1 MTSTI
6 ASQNQRKTFK
16 KRLRK
21 LSPQTQVRHSRAHRL
36 VRLGRARV
44 DVADAAHSPDP
55 LGLAGPVAELL
66 AQVAYVHVY
75 APVED
80 RQLAPQ
86 HRAHEVF
93 ARHNPTGGR
102 EKHDQNFVL
111 DIRQLDRIARAPDDA
126 RARVNF
132 NVADLHALRRARLL
146 RRADAR
152 AATLDAA
159 QDGVYARHK
168 LARVER
174 LRQVVVRADLKSDDA
189 VNVLAAGGE
198 HQHRD

>member
-21 LSPQTQVRHSRAHRL
+21 HSPRTSIRQRRRGHALGL
-36 VRLGRARV
+36 VRLRRARV
-44 DVADAAHSPDP
+44 DVADAAHSPDA
-55 LGLAGPVAELL
+55 LGLADAVAELL

-80 RQLAPQ
+80 RQLAPE

-93 ARHNPTGGR
+93 ARHHTPGGR
-102 EKHDQNFVL
+102 EKHDKYLVL
-111 DIRQLDRIARAPDDA
+111 DVGQLDHFTRAPDDA

-132 NVADLHALRRARLL
+132 NVADLYALRRALYL

-152 AATLDAA
+152 RAALDAA
-159 QDGVYARHK
+159 QYCVYTRRK
-168 LARVER
+168 PARVEG
-174 LRQVVVRADLKSDDA
+174 LR
-189 VNVLAAGGE
+189 
-198 HQHRD
+198 

>member
-6 ASQNQRKTFK
+6 ASQNQRKTLR

-21 LSPQTQVRHSRAHRL
+21 HSPRTSISQRRRGRAPGL
-36 VRLGRARV
+36 VRLRRTRV
-44 DVADAAHSPDP
+44 DVADAAHSPDA
-55 LGLAGPVAELL
+55 LGIADAVSELL

-80 RQLAPQ
+80 RKLAPK

-102 EKHDQNFVL
+102 EKHDEYLVL
-111 DIRQLDRIARAPDDA
+111 DVRQLYARARAPDDA

-132 NVADLHALRRARLL
+132 NVADLYALGRARLL
-146 RRADAR
+146 RRADDS

-159 QDGVYARHK
+159 QGGVYARDK
-168 LARVER
+168 LTRVEG
-174 LRQVVVRADLKSDDA
+174 LRQIVVRAYLKSDDA
-189 VNVLAAGGE
+189 VNVL
-198 HQHRD
+198 

>member
-21 LSPQTQVRHSRAHRL
+21 HSPRTSVRHRRRGRAPGL
-36 VRLGRARV
+36 VRLRRTRV
-44 DVADAAHSPDP
+44 DVADAAHSPDA
-55 LGLAGPVAELL
+55 LGIADAVSELL

-80 RQLAPQ
+80 RKLAPK
-86 HRAHEVF
+86 HRAQEVF

-102 EKHDQNFVL
+102 EKHDEYLVL
-111 DIRQLDRIARAPDDA
+111 DVRQLYPRARAPDDA

-132 NVADLHALRRARLL
+132 NVADLYALRRARLL
-146 RRADAR
+146 RCADAR
-152 AATLDAA
+152 AATLDASEY
-159 QDGVYARHK
+159 GVYARDK
-168 LARVER
+168 LARVEGLR
-174 LRQVVVRADLKSDDA
+174 LGVVGADLQSA
-189 VNVLAAGGE
+189 HAGNVPAE
-198 HQHRD
+198 R